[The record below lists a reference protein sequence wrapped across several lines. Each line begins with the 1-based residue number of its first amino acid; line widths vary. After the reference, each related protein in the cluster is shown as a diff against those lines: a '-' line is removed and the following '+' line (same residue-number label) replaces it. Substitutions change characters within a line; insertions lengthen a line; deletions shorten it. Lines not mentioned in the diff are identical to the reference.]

1 MSKFNY
7 NHTIRACF
15 VGYVIQAMV
24 NNFVPLLFVFFQ
36 GEYNISLSQIAFLVT
51 ANFAVQLTVDLLG
64 AFIVDRIG
72 YRISMFFAH
81 ICIALGFFCL
91 TVLPD
96 IFDNSYV
103 GIIISVGLYAI
114 GGGLLEVLVS
124 PIVEACPTENK
135 QSVMSLLHSFYCWG
149 HVAVVGI
156 STIFFA
162 VFGITE
168 WRWVAGLW
176 ILVSLINGFMFL
188 FVPIY
193 SLVDEK
199 DEGIPLTGLL
209 KSKMFWILMLMM
221 FAAGASELSV
231 SQWSSA
237 FAEAGLRVNKSV
249 GDLAGPMFFAV
260 MMGISRVLY
269 SRIADKI
276 NLEKMMIY
284 MAGLCVISYLIISL
298 SPVAAFSLIGCGICG
313 FAVGIMWPGTF
324 SIASDIMRKGGT
336 ALFALLAL
344 AGDLGCGGGPT
355 IVGTVADITKKGIGA
370 GILCGVIFP
379 VIMVIGLF
387 VLDSMKKNR
396 ENGVY

>member
-51 ANFAVQLTVDLLG
+51 ANFAMQLMVDLLG

-91 TVLPD
+91 TVLLD
-96 IFDNSYV
+96 IFNNSYV

-199 DEGIPLTGLL
+199 DEGIPLSGLL

-221 FAAGASELSV
+221 FAAGSSELSV

-249 GDLAGPMFFAV
+249 GDLAGPMFL
-260 MMGISRVLY
+260 RL
-269 SRIADKI
+269 
-276 NLEKMMIY
+276 
-284 MAGLCVISYLIISL
+284 
-298 SPVAAFSLIGCGICG
+298 
-313 FAVGIMWPGTF
+313 
-324 SIASDIMRKGGT
+324 
-336 ALFALLAL
+336 
-344 AGDLGCGGGPT
+344 
-355 IVGTVADITKKGIGA
+355 
-370 GILCGVIFP
+370 
-379 VIMVIGLF
+379 
-387 VLDSMKKNR
+387 
-396 ENGVY
+396 